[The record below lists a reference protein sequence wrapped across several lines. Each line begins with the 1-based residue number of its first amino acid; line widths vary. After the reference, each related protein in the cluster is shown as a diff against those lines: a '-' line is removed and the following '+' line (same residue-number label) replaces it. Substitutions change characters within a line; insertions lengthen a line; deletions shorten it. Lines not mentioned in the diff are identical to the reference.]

1 MQNKDIRIL
10 GLSAAA
16 LTLLLSAGCAKT
28 PDQAVVRQKGGDSL
42 AQYQEADTAEA
53 DTRETAPESDGISEG
68 QDKADANISSTNVL
82 AQRLQVPERYIAS
95 DSEGIYEL
103 ACDAQVIVPDVEKV
117 SVWKVSQR
125 EFSQELIDRVTEVFF
140 GDLPVYNG
148 YTYFDTTK
156 AEALEQLN
164 KLKAWQAEGSHP
176 YGSYLTDA
184 SEIEVGVADG
194 EDEFGLPT
202 LQEQIDMWEEVYAAA
217 PEERARYEVEPAFGT
232 SYYQDEAGGKD
243 YLDERFYGA
252 VETDDGATYSYRL
265 EKIPNTPMDIYIE
278 RQHGIFWNGIL
289 NWYQPEESDD
299 ASDLPPRE
307 ELTAMAE
314 ITPEKAQEMT
324 DAWMEQLGLAEEFS
338 AKAVNLSVCKV
349 SEDIDGT
356 TYHLDSAG
364 WQVDYTRDVDG
375 FPVTDEE
382 DWGGSLESIDD
393 MTTETWGYERI
404 EFTVNGDG
412 LQEAHIMNLY
422 DVGERQVENV
432 QMLSFPEIAGIFEQ
446 MLRIQNADLDYDTH
460 IGYQVDRAE
469 LGYMRI
475 YDPGTDSRSGLLVPV
490 WDFFGQETHEYDY
503 EGEIGSY
510 TTNRPQYSFLTINA
524 ADGTVINRGLG
535 Y

>member
-184 SEIEVGVADG
+184 SEIE
-194 EDEFGLPT
+194 
-202 LQEQIDMWEEVYAAA
+202 
-217 PEERARYEVEPAFGT
+217 
-232 SYYQDEAGGKD
+232 
-243 YLDERFYGA
+243 
-252 VETDDGATYSYRL
+252 
-265 EKIPNTPMDIYIE
+265 
-278 RQHGIFWNGIL
+278 
-289 NWYQPEESDD
+289 
-299 ASDLPPRE
+299 
-307 ELTAMAE
+307 
-314 ITPEKAQEMT
+314 
-324 DAWMEQLGLAEEFS
+324 
-338 AKAVNLSVCKV
+338 
-349 SEDIDGT
+349 
-356 TYHLDSAG
+356 
-364 WQVDYTRDVDG
+364 
-375 FPVTDEE
+375 
-382 DWGGSLESIDD
+382 
-393 MTTETWGYERI
+393 
-404 EFTVNGDG
+404 
-412 LQEAHIMNLY
+412 
-422 DVGERQVENV
+422 
-432 QMLSFPEIAGIFEQ
+432 
-446 MLRIQNADLDYDTH
+446 
-460 IGYQVDRAE
+460 
-469 LGYMRI
+469 
-475 YDPGTDSRSGLLVPV
+475 
-490 WDFFGQETHEYDY
+490 
-503 EGEIGSY
+503 
-510 TTNRPQYSFLTINA
+510 
-524 ADGTVINRGLG
+524 
-535 Y
+535 